1 VTTTVLTAKFDF
13 SQPKSAIKG
22 TQAQVDQ
29 LKNKAKGAQGA
40 LDNAAKSAKGAGAAS
55 AFFGKAAKGAVPGVA
70 ALGTAL
76 KAALGPI
83 ALLTS
88 AAGVLTSAFSTLAQ
102 QDFAEAKVR
111 TLGVNSEELKGRLSD
126 VSRELSGQASVVE
139 LTAAAYDVASAGF
152 NNAASAAQVL
162 KASSLAATGGFSDLN
177 TVADATTSVLN
188 SYGLGAEEA
197 SRITDQFIQTQN
209 DGKIVIGQYA
219 ANIAKVAPIAAAL
232 GIGLDEVNAAVAQ
245 ITGTGTGAEVTFTA
259 LKTAFAQLASGGVG
273 EKLKEFGVNIDA
285 NTIAADGFVGTLK
298 KIKDSGADTGAILK
312 AFGTEAGP
320 VLQPLLNDFGKL
332 NKLLENQRNA
342 QGAAAKAAFEA
353 GNTINGSLKRLQTAF
368 TNIFAD
374 GSELGVLLKGTF
386 QVAAVTVEVF
396 GASIKASVAPLRAI
410 IGAVS
415 EIHSA
420 IASALGITGVNV
432 AFELEEAYKKVLG
445 VFLNISNF
453 VVGLGIQLGKF
464 IGAQVTKALNAS
476 KDIRNGILGAFGGVF
491 EKVAGFIRNAYNL
504 IPEPIRNF
512 IEGQISGAQTFIA
525 ETVALGQGVT
535 GGAPTPDQVQQPTAQ
550 NTINQTN
557 GGLTDAGKQK
567 LDMSEKMLE
576 LNRKLREESELG
588 NEREVATLQLMI
600 DRQKIAES
608 NLTPVKEINALEEAT
623 FKFRKKVFALDKKIS
638 DQKKANAKK
647 LAEEA
652 KKARE
657 SDPGFQMQ
665 QQLEKLLDVQNQVA
679 AGATAIG
686 NAFSNSF
693 RAVITGSKSAQ
704 EALADMMSAVAEHFM
719 DMAAKI
725 IAQQLAMILYGTIMK
740 ALGVGG
746 GFNSAAAS
754 PGGSAGVAGIG
765 GGGLGDVFG
774 NTSSF
779 GTFAEGGYVNKP
791 TNALIG
797 EGGEPEYVIPASKMR
812 ESMSRYSRGSRGSSV
827 IPEEGSGSA
836 GTEGGTAVAA
846 PIDVRYTVERINSV
860 DYVTADQFQSGMQKA
875 AAEGAQRGQ
884 QLTLSRLQQSP
895 STRRRIGM

>member
-152 NNAASAAQVL
+152 NDAASAAQVL

-219 ANIAKVAPIAAAL
+219 ANIAKVAPVAAAL

-259 LKTAFAQLASGGVG
+259 HKTAFAQLASGGVG

-320 VLQPLLNDFGKL
+320 VLQPLLNDFDKL

-396 GASIKASVAPLRAI
+396 GAAIKAAVAPLRAI

-432 AFELEEAYKKVLG
+432 AFELEKAYQQVLG
-445 VFLNISNF
+445 VFLDISNF

-464 IGAQVTKALNAS
+464 IGAQVTKALDAS
-476 KDIRNGILGAFGGVF
+476 KNIRDGILNTFGGVF

-512 IEGQISGAQTFIA
+512 IEGQISGGQKFIA

-557 GGLTDAGKQK
+557 NTLTKPGGKTKTTTEKKTDLQKQQEAATALVQQLTRKNQLDSEATDAGRK
-567 LDMSEKMLE
+567 LLE
-576 LNRKLREESELG
+576 LDFAK
-588 NEREVATLQLMI
+588 A
-600 DRQKIAES
+600 DIAER
-608 NLTPVKEINALEEAT
+608 
-623 FKFRKKVFALDKKIS
+623 F
-638 DQKKANAKK
+638 
-647 LAEEA
+647 
-652 KKARE
+652 
-657 SDPGFQMQ
+657 
-665 QQLEKLLDVQNQVA
+665 KLLDPERVKQLKDLLQENYNITEEKRKQLEADKKAQEEADKLEALYKGIGDTISSGVHDAIMGAVEGTKTLGEVASGVLKTISNQLMKFALGGFGGSGKGSGSGILGAVGDIFRA
-679 AGATAIG
+679 DGGPVNAGKPYIVGERGPELFVPGAKGNIIPNNAMGG
-686 NAFSNSF
+686 NAN
-693 RAVITGSKSAQ
+693 VTVNV
-704 EALADMMSAVAEHFM
+704 D
-719 DMAAKI
+719 
-725 IAQQLAMILYGTIMK
+725 
-740 ALGVGG
+740 
-746 GFNSAAAS
+746 AS
-754 PGGSAGVAGIG
+754 
-765 GGGLGDVFG
+765 
-774 NTSSF
+774 
-779 GTFAEGGYVNKP
+779 
-791 TNALIG
+791 
-797 EGGEPEYVIPASKMR
+797 
-812 ESMSRYSRGSRGSSV
+812 GSSV
-827 IPEEGSGSA
+827 QGDGPNASQLGKAIGAAVQAELIKQKRP
-836 GTEGGTAVAA
+836 GGL
-846 PIDVRYTVERINSV
+846 
-860 DYVTADQFQSGMQKA
+860 
-875 AAEGAQRGQ
+875 
-884 QLTLSRLQQSP
+884 LTR
-895 STRRRIGM
+895 

>member
-1 VTTTVLTAKFDF
+1 MADVTTTVLTAKFDF

-152 NNAASAAQVL
+152 NDAASASKVL

-219 ANIAKVAPIAAAL
+219 ANIAKVAPVAAAL

-320 VLQPLLNDFGKL
+320 VLQPLLNDFDKL
-332 NKLLENQRNA
+332 NQLVENQRNA

-396 GASIKASVAPLRAI
+396 GAAIKAAVAPLRAI

-420 IASALGITGVNV
+420 IASALGVTGVNV
-432 AFELEEAYKKVLG
+432 AFELEKAYQQVLG
-445 VFLNISNF
+445 VFLDISNF

-464 IGAQVTKALNAS
+464 IGAQVTKALDAS
-476 KDIRNGILGAFGGVF
+476 KNIRDGILNTFGGVF
-491 EKVAGFIRNAYNL
+491 EKIAGFIRNAYNL

-512 IEGQISGAQTFIA
+512 IEGQISGGQKFIA

-557 GGLTDAGKQK
+557 NTLAKPGDKTTTEKKTDLQKQQEAAAALLVSLQRKNELDSTATDEARKLLELKNAKLDIEERFPLLSKDKITALQDELQRNYDITEEKRKQK
-567 LDMSEKMLE
+567 ELD
-576 LNRKLREESELG
+576 
-588 NEREVATLQLMI
+588 
-600 DRQKIAES
+600 D
-608 NLTPVKEINALEEAT
+608 
-623 FKFRKKVFALDKKIS
+623 
-638 DQKKANAKK
+638 
-647 LAEEA
+647 
-652 KKARE
+652 
-657 SDPGFQMQ
+657 
-665 QQLEKLLDVQNQVA
+665 
-679 AGATAIG
+679 
-686 NAFSNSF
+686 
-693 RAVITGSKSAQ
+693 
-704 EALADMMSAVAEHFM
+704 
-719 DMAAKI
+719 
-725 IAQQLAMILYGTIMK
+725 
-740 ALGVGG
+740 
-746 GFNSAAAS
+746 AAA
-754 PGGSAGVAGIG
+754 
-765 GGGLGDVFG
+765 
-774 NTSSF
+774 
-779 GTFAEGGYVNKP
+779 
-791 TNALIG
+791 
-797 EGGEPEYVIPASKMR
+797 
-812 ESMSRYSRGSRGSSV
+812 
-827 IPEEGSGSA
+827 
-836 GTEGGTAVAA
+836 
-846 PIDVRYTVERINSV
+846 
-860 DYVTADQFQSGMQKA
+860 KA
-875 AAEGAQRGQ
+875 AAATAEKYKKLGDAIKSNVTDAIMGAIDGTKSLGESALGILKDLSKQFLQMGINQAFGALGGTGGILGKLFGGGRASGGTVKGGTSYMVGERGPELFTPGRSGSIAPNSAMAGANVTVNVDATGSNVQ
-884 QLTLSRLQQSP
+884 GNQPDAAQLGKVIGQAVQAELIKQKRPGGLL
-895 STRRRIGM
+895 TR

>member
-152 NNAASAAQVL
+152 NDAASAAQVL

-219 ANIAKVAPIAAAL
+219 ANIAKVAPVAAAL

-320 VLQPLLNDFGKL
+320 VLQPLLNDFDKL

-396 GASIKASVAPLRAI
+396 GAAIKAAVAPLRAI

-432 AFELEEAYKKVLG
+432 AFELEKAYQQVLG
-445 VFLNISNF
+445 VFLDISNF
-453 VVGLGIQLGKF
+453 VDGLGIQLGKF
-464 IGAQVTKALNAS
+464 IGAQVTKALDAS
-476 KDIRNGILGAFGGVF
+476 KNIRDGILNTFGGVF

-512 IEGQISGAQTFIA
+512 IEGQISGGQKFIA

-557 GGLTDAGKQK
+557 NTLTKPGGKTKTTTEKKTDLQKQQEAATALVQQLTRKNQLDSEATDAGRK
-567 LDMSEKMLE
+567 LLE
-576 LNRKLREESELG
+576 LDFAK
-588 NEREVATLQLMI
+588 A
-600 DRQKIAES
+600 DIAER
-608 NLTPVKEINALEEAT
+608 
-623 FKFRKKVFALDKKIS
+623 F
-638 DQKKANAKK
+638 
-647 LAEEA
+647 
-652 KKARE
+652 
-657 SDPGFQMQ
+657 
-665 QQLEKLLDVQNQVA
+665 KLLDPERVKQLKDLLQENYNITEEKRKQLEADKKAQEEADKLEALYKGIGDTISSGVHDAIMGAVEGTKTLGEVASGVLKTISNQLMKFALGGFGGSGKGSGSGILGAVGDIFRA
-679 AGATAIG
+679 DGGPVNAGKPYIVGERGPELFVPGAKGNIIPNNAMGG
-686 NAFSNSF
+686 NAN
-693 RAVITGSKSAQ
+693 VTVNV
-704 EALADMMSAVAEHFM
+704 D
-719 DMAAKI
+719 
-725 IAQQLAMILYGTIMK
+725 
-740 ALGVGG
+740 
-746 GFNSAAAS
+746 AS
-754 PGGSAGVAGIG
+754 
-765 GGGLGDVFG
+765 
-774 NTSSF
+774 
-779 GTFAEGGYVNKP
+779 
-791 TNALIG
+791 
-797 EGGEPEYVIPASKMR
+797 
-812 ESMSRYSRGSRGSSV
+812 GSSV
-827 IPEEGSGSA
+827 QGDGPNASQLGKAIGAAVQAELIKQKRP
-836 GTEGGTAVAA
+836 GGL
-846 PIDVRYTVERINSV
+846 
-860 DYVTADQFQSGMQKA
+860 
-875 AAEGAQRGQ
+875 
-884 QLTLSRLQQSP
+884 LTR
-895 STRRRIGM
+895 

>member
-1 VTTTVLTAKFDF
+1 MADVTTTVLTAKFDF

-152 NNAASAAQVL
+152 NDAASAAQVL

-219 ANIAKVAPIAAAL
+219 ANIAKVAPVAAAL

-320 VLQPLLNDFGKL
+320 VLQPLLNDFDKL

-396 GASIKASVAPLRAI
+396 GAAIKAAVAPLRAI

-432 AFELEEAYKKVLG
+432 AFELEKAYQQVLG
-445 VFLNISNF
+445 VFLDISNF
-453 VVGLGIQLGKF
+453 VDGLGIQLGKF
-464 IGAQVTKALNAS
+464 IGAQVTKALDAS
-476 KDIRNGILGAFGGVF
+476 KNIRDGILNTFGGVF

-512 IEGQISGAQTFIA
+512 IEGQISGGQKFIA

-557 GGLTDAGKQK
+557 NTLTKPGGKTKTTTEKKTDLQKQQEAATALVQQLTRKNQLDSEATDAGRK
-567 LDMSEKMLE
+567 LLE
-576 LNRKLREESELG
+576 LDFAK
-588 NEREVATLQLMI
+588 A
-600 DRQKIAES
+600 DIAER
-608 NLTPVKEINALEEAT
+608 
-623 FKFRKKVFALDKKIS
+623 F
-638 DQKKANAKK
+638 
-647 LAEEA
+647 
-652 KKARE
+652 
-657 SDPGFQMQ
+657 
-665 QQLEKLLDVQNQVA
+665 KLLDPERVKQLKDLLQENYNITEEKRKQLEADKKAQEEADKLEALYKGIGDTISSGVHDAIMGAVEGTKTLGEVASGVLKTISNQLMKFALGGFGGSGKGSGSGILGAVGDIFRA
-679 AGATAIG
+679 DGGPVNAGKPYIVGERGPELFVPGAKGNIIPNNAMGG
-686 NAFSNSF
+686 NAN
-693 RAVITGSKSAQ
+693 VTVNV
-704 EALADMMSAVAEHFM
+704 D
-719 DMAAKI
+719 
-725 IAQQLAMILYGTIMK
+725 
-740 ALGVGG
+740 
-746 GFNSAAAS
+746 AS
-754 PGGSAGVAGIG
+754 
-765 GGGLGDVFG
+765 
-774 NTSSF
+774 
-779 GTFAEGGYVNKP
+779 
-791 TNALIG
+791 
-797 EGGEPEYVIPASKMR
+797 
-812 ESMSRYSRGSRGSSV
+812 GSSV
-827 IPEEGSGSA
+827 QGDGPNASQLGKAIGAAVQAELIKQKRP
-836 GTEGGTAVAA
+836 GGL
-846 PIDVRYTVERINSV
+846 
-860 DYVTADQFQSGMQKA
+860 
-875 AAEGAQRGQ
+875 
-884 QLTLSRLQQSP
+884 LTR
-895 STRRRIGM
+895 

>member
-1 VTTTVLTAKFDF
+1 MADVTTTVLTAKFDF

-152 NNAASAAQVL
+152 NDAASAAQVL

-219 ANIAKVAPIAAAL
+219 ANIAKVAPVAAAL

-259 LKTAFAQLASGGVG
+259 HKTAFAQLASGGVG

-320 VLQPLLNDFGKL
+320 VLQPLLNDFDKL

-396 GASIKASVAPLRAI
+396 GAAIKAAVAPLRAI

-432 AFELEEAYKKVLG
+432 AFELEKAYQQVLG
-445 VFLNISNF
+445 VFLDISNF

-464 IGAQVTKALNAS
+464 IGAQVTKALDAS
-476 KDIRNGILGAFGGVF
+476 KNIRDGILNTFGGVF

-512 IEGQISGAQTFIA
+512 IEGQISGGQKFIA

-557 GGLTDAGKQK
+557 NTLTKPGGKTKTTTEKKTDLQKQQEAATALVQQLTRKNQLDSEATDAGRK
-567 LDMSEKMLE
+567 LLE
-576 LNRKLREESELG
+576 LDFAK
-588 NEREVATLQLMI
+588 A
-600 DRQKIAES
+600 DIAER
-608 NLTPVKEINALEEAT
+608 
-623 FKFRKKVFALDKKIS
+623 F
-638 DQKKANAKK
+638 
-647 LAEEA
+647 
-652 KKARE
+652 
-657 SDPGFQMQ
+657 
-665 QQLEKLLDVQNQVA
+665 KLLDPERVKQLKDLLQENYNITEEKRKQLEADKKAQEEADKLEALYKGIGDTISSGVHDAIMGAVEGTKTLGEVASGVLKTISNQLMKFALGGFGGSGKGSGSGILGAVGDIFRA
-679 AGATAIG
+679 DGGPVNAGKPYIVGERGPELFVPGAKGNIIPNNAMGG
-686 NAFSNSF
+686 NAN
-693 RAVITGSKSAQ
+693 VTVNV
-704 EALADMMSAVAEHFM
+704 D
-719 DMAAKI
+719 
-725 IAQQLAMILYGTIMK
+725 
-740 ALGVGG
+740 
-746 GFNSAAAS
+746 AS
-754 PGGSAGVAGIG
+754 
-765 GGGLGDVFG
+765 
-774 NTSSF
+774 
-779 GTFAEGGYVNKP
+779 
-791 TNALIG
+791 
-797 EGGEPEYVIPASKMR
+797 
-812 ESMSRYSRGSRGSSV
+812 GSSV
-827 IPEEGSGSA
+827 QGDGPNASQLGKAIGAAVQAELIKQKRP
-836 GTEGGTAVAA
+836 GGL
-846 PIDVRYTVERINSV
+846 
-860 DYVTADQFQSGMQKA
+860 
-875 AAEGAQRGQ
+875 
-884 QLTLSRLQQSP
+884 LTR
-895 STRRRIGM
+895 

>member
-40 LDNAAKSAKGAGAAS
+40 LDNAAKSAKGAGVAS
-55 AFFGKAAKGAVPGVA
+55 AFFGKAATGAVPGVA

-76 KAALGPI
+76 KTALGPI

-152 NNAASAAQVL
+152 NDAASAAQVL

-219 ANIAKVAPIAAAL
+219 ANIAKVAPVAAAL

-320 VLQPLLNDFGKL
+320 VLQPLLNDFDKL

-396 GASIKASVAPLRAI
+396 GAAIKAAVAPLRAI

-432 AFELEEAYKKVLG
+432 AFELEKAYQQVLG
-445 VFLNISNF
+445 VFLDISNF

-464 IGAQVTKALNAS
+464 IGAQVTKALDAS
-476 KDIRNGILGAFGGVF
+476 KNIRDGILNTFGGVF

-512 IEGQISGAQTFIA
+512 IEGQISGGQKFIA

-557 GGLTDAGKQK
+557 NTLTKPGGKTKTTTEKKTDLQKQQEAATALVQQLTRKNQLDSEATDAGRK
-567 LDMSEKMLE
+567 LLE
-576 LNRKLREESELG
+576 LDFAK
-588 NEREVATLQLMI
+588 A
-600 DRQKIAES
+600 DIAER
-608 NLTPVKEINALEEAT
+608 
-623 FKFRKKVFALDKKIS
+623 F
-638 DQKKANAKK
+638 
-647 LAEEA
+647 
-652 KKARE
+652 
-657 SDPGFQMQ
+657 
-665 QQLEKLLDVQNQVA
+665 KLLDPERVKQLKDLLQENYNITEEKRKQLEADKKAQEEADKLEALYKGIGDTISSGVHDAIMGAVEGTKTLGEVASGVLKTISNQLMKFALGGFGGSGKGSGSGILGAVGDIFRA
-679 AGATAIG
+679 DGGPVNAGKPYIVGERGPELFVPGAKGNIIPNNAMGG
-686 NAFSNSF
+686 NAN
-693 RAVITGSKSAQ
+693 VTVNV
-704 EALADMMSAVAEHFM
+704 D
-719 DMAAKI
+719 
-725 IAQQLAMILYGTIMK
+725 
-740 ALGVGG
+740 
-746 GFNSAAAS
+746 AS
-754 PGGSAGVAGIG
+754 
-765 GGGLGDVFG
+765 
-774 NTSSF
+774 
-779 GTFAEGGYVNKP
+779 
-791 TNALIG
+791 
-797 EGGEPEYVIPASKMR
+797 
-812 ESMSRYSRGSRGSSV
+812 GSSV
-827 IPEEGSGSA
+827 QGDGPNASQLGKAIGAAVQAELIKQKRP
-836 GTEGGTAVAA
+836 GGL
-846 PIDVRYTVERINSV
+846 
-860 DYVTADQFQSGMQKA
+860 
-875 AAEGAQRGQ
+875 
-884 QLTLSRLQQSP
+884 LTR
-895 STRRRIGM
+895 

>member
-152 NNAASAAQVL
+152 NDAASAAQVL

-219 ANIAKVAPIAAAL
+219 ANIAKVAPVAAAL

-320 VLQPLLNDFGKL
+320 VLQPLLNDFDKL

-396 GASIKASVAPLRAI
+396 GAAIKAAVAPLRAI

-432 AFELEEAYKKVLG
+432 AFELEKAYQQVLG
-445 VFLNISNF
+445 VFLDISNF

-464 IGAQVTKALNAS
+464 IGAQVTKALDAS
-476 KDIRNGILGAFGGVF
+476 KNIRDGILNTFGGVF

-512 IEGQISGAQTFIA
+512 IEGQISGGQKFIA

-557 GGLTDAGKQK
+557 NTLTKPGGKTKTTTEKKTDLQKQQEAATALVQQLTRKNQLDSEATDAGRK
-567 LDMSEKMLE
+567 LLE
-576 LNRKLREESELG
+576 LDFAK
-588 NEREVATLQLMI
+588 A
-600 DRQKIAES
+600 DIAER
-608 NLTPVKEINALEEAT
+608 
-623 FKFRKKVFALDKKIS
+623 F
-638 DQKKANAKK
+638 
-647 LAEEA
+647 
-652 KKARE
+652 
-657 SDPGFQMQ
+657 
-665 QQLEKLLDVQNQVA
+665 KLLDPERVKQLKDLLQENYNITEEKRKQLEADKKAQEEADKLEALYKGIGDTISSGVHDAIMGAVEGTKTLGEVASGVLKTISNQLMKFALGGFGGSGKGSGSGILGAVGDIFRA
-679 AGATAIG
+679 DGGPVNAGKPYIVGERGPELFVPGAKGNIIPNNAMGG
-686 NAFSNSF
+686 NAN
-693 RAVITGSKSAQ
+693 VTVNV
-704 EALADMMSAVAEHFM
+704 D
-719 DMAAKI
+719 
-725 IAQQLAMILYGTIMK
+725 
-740 ALGVGG
+740 
-746 GFNSAAAS
+746 AS
-754 PGGSAGVAGIG
+754 
-765 GGGLGDVFG
+765 
-774 NTSSF
+774 
-779 GTFAEGGYVNKP
+779 
-791 TNALIG
+791 
-797 EGGEPEYVIPASKMR
+797 
-812 ESMSRYSRGSRGSSV
+812 GSSV
-827 IPEEGSGSA
+827 QGDGPNASQLGKAIGAAVQAELIKQKRP
-836 GTEGGTAVAA
+836 GGL
-846 PIDVRYTVERINSV
+846 
-860 DYVTADQFQSGMQKA
+860 
-875 AAEGAQRGQ
+875 
-884 QLTLSRLQQSP
+884 LTR
-895 STRRRIGM
+895 

>member
-1 VTTTVLTAKFDF
+1 MAETSIRFKVETRDANRKVAQLERQVRKLEVAVVKAGGTTKTA
-13 SQPKSAIKG
+13 
-22 TQAQVDQ
+22 
-29 LKNKAKGAQGA
+29 
-40 LDNAAKSAKGAGAAS
+40 GAGFKAFGSSAAAAS
-55 AFFGKAAKGAVPGVA
+55 VGVRGFGA
-70 ALGTAL
+70 ALS
-76 KAALGPI
+76 AALGPVT
-83 ALLTS
+83 AVV
-88 AAGVLTSAFSTLAQ
+88 AAVGGLGQVFGILKA

-111 TLGVNSEELKGRLSD
+111 TLGVNSEELKAQLAG
-126 VSRELSGQASVVE
+126 VSRELSGQASVLD
-139 LTAAAYDVASAGF
+139 LTSAAYDVASAGF
-152 NNAASAAQVL
+152 ASAGEASQIL
-162 KASSLAATGGFSDLN
+162 KASSQAATGGFTDLN
-177 TVADATTSVLN
+177 TAADAVTSVLN
-188 SYGLGAEEA
+188 AYGLGADKAGE
-197 SRITDQFIQTQN
+197 ITDRFIQTQN
-209 DGKIVIGQYA
+209 DGKIVIGEYA
-219 ANIAKVAPIAAAL
+219 ANIAKVAPVAAAL
-232 GIGLDEVNAAVAQ
+232 KIPLEEINAAVAQ
-245 ITGTGTGAEVTFTA
+245 ITGGGQGAEVTFTA
-259 LKTAFAQLASGGVG
+259 LKTALAQLASGNVG
-273 EKLKEFGVNIDA
+273 EKLKEFGVNIDS
-285 NTIAADGFVGTLK
+285 NTLAADGFIGTLK
-298 KIKDSGADTGAILK
+298 KIKESGADTGEILK

-332 NKLLENQRNA
+332 NTLLDNQKNS
-342 QGAAAKAAFEA
+342 QGKAAEA
-353 GNTINGSLKRLQTAF
+353 AFKATDTIEGAIKRLSTAF
-368 TNIFAD
+368 QNIFSD
-374 GSELGVLLKGTF
+374 GSELGLLLKGTF

-396 GASIKASVAPLRAI
+396 GAAIKATVTPLRAI

-432 AFELEEAYKKVLG
+432 AFELEKAYQQVLG
-445 VFLNISNF
+445 VFLDISNF

-464 IGAQVTKALNAS
+464 IGAQVTKALDAS
-476 KDIRNGILGAFGGVF
+476 KNIRDGILNAFGGVF

-512 IEGQISGAQTFIA
+512 IEGQVSGAQTFIA

-608 NLTPVKEINALEEAT
+608 NLTPVKEINDLEEAT

-638 DQKKANAKK
+638 DQKEANAKK
-647 LAEEA
+647 LADEA
-652 KKARE
+652 EKARE
-657 SDPGFQMQ
+657 NDPLVQMQ
-665 QQLEKLLDVQNQVA
+665 KELDKLVSKETQALHA
-679 AGATAIG
+679 ATSIG
-686 NAFSNSF
+686 NAFTNAF
-693 RAVITGSKSAQ
+693 GDVITGTKSVS
-704 EALADMMSAVAEHFM
+704 EAGADMLKSIASDFLA
-719 DMAAKI
+719 MAKKI
-725 IAQQLAMILYGTIMK
+725 IAQQLIMILYQTILK
-740 ALGVGG
+740 ALGGPS
-746 GFNSAAAS
+746 FNSPAAS

-812 ESMSRYSRGSRGSSV
+812 ESMSRYSRGSRGGGV
-827 IPEEGSGSA
+827 IPSDGGSSA
-836 GTEGGTAVAA
+836 SGDGGVAVAA

-860 DYVTADQFQSGMQKA
+860 DYVTADQFQSGMQSA
-875 AAEGAQRGQ
+875 AAQGAQRGEQ
-884 QLTLSRLQQSP
+884 NTLKRLQMSGG
-895 STRRRIGM
+895 TRKRLGL

>member
-1 VTTTVLTAKFDF
+1 MADVTTTVLTAKFDF

-40 LDNAAKSAKGAGAAS
+40 LDNAAKSAKGAGVAS
-55 AFFGKAAKGAVPGVA
+55 AFFGKAATGAVPGVA

-76 KAALGPI
+76 KTALGPI

-152 NNAASAAQVL
+152 NDAASAAQVL

-219 ANIAKVAPIAAAL
+219 ANIAKVAPVAAAL

-320 VLQPLLNDFGKL
+320 VLQPLLNDFDKL

-396 GASIKASVAPLRAI
+396 GAAIKAAVAPLRAI

-432 AFELEEAYKKVLG
+432 AFELEKAYQQVLG
-445 VFLNISNF
+445 VFLDISNF

-464 IGAQVTKALNAS
+464 IGAQVTKALDAS
-476 KDIRNGILGAFGGVF
+476 KNIRDGILNTFGGVF

-512 IEGQISGAQTFIA
+512 IEGQISGGQKFIA

-557 GGLTDAGKQK
+557 NTLTKPGGKTKTTTEKKTDLQKQQEAATALVQQLTRKNQLDSEATDAGRK
-567 LDMSEKMLE
+567 LLE
-576 LNRKLREESELG
+576 LDFAK
-588 NEREVATLQLMI
+588 A
-600 DRQKIAES
+600 DIAER
-608 NLTPVKEINALEEAT
+608 
-623 FKFRKKVFALDKKIS
+623 F
-638 DQKKANAKK
+638 
-647 LAEEA
+647 
-652 KKARE
+652 
-657 SDPGFQMQ
+657 
-665 QQLEKLLDVQNQVA
+665 KLLDPERVKQLKDLLQENYNITEEKRKQLEADKKAQEEADKLEALYKGIGDTISSGVHDAIMGAVEGTKTLGEVASGVLKTISNQLMKFALGGFGGSGKGSGSGILGAVGDIFRA
-679 AGATAIG
+679 DGGPVNAGKPYIVGERGPELFVPGAKGNIIPNNAMGG
-686 NAFSNSF
+686 NAN
-693 RAVITGSKSAQ
+693 VTVNV
-704 EALADMMSAVAEHFM
+704 D
-719 DMAAKI
+719 
-725 IAQQLAMILYGTIMK
+725 
-740 ALGVGG
+740 
-746 GFNSAAAS
+746 AS
-754 PGGSAGVAGIG
+754 
-765 GGGLGDVFG
+765 
-774 NTSSF
+774 
-779 GTFAEGGYVNKP
+779 
-791 TNALIG
+791 
-797 EGGEPEYVIPASKMR
+797 
-812 ESMSRYSRGSRGSSV
+812 GSSV
-827 IPEEGSGSA
+827 QGDGPNASQLGKAIGAAVQAELIKQKRP
-836 GTEGGTAVAA
+836 GGL
-846 PIDVRYTVERINSV
+846 
-860 DYVTADQFQSGMQKA
+860 
-875 AAEGAQRGQ
+875 
-884 QLTLSRLQQSP
+884 LTR
-895 STRRRIGM
+895 

>member
-1 VTTTVLTAKFDF
+1 MTTTVLTAKFDF

-152 NNAASAAQVL
+152 NDAASAAQVL

-219 ANIAKVAPIAAAL
+219 ANIAKVAPVAAAL

-320 VLQPLLNDFGKL
+320 VLQPLLNDFDKL

-396 GASIKASVAPLRAI
+396 GAAIKAAVAPLRAI

-432 AFELEEAYKKVLG
+432 AFELEKAYQQVLG
-445 VFLNISNF
+445 VFLDISNF

-464 IGAQVTKALNAS
+464 IGAQVTKALDAS
-476 KDIRNGILGAFGGVF
+476 KNIRDGILNTFGGVF

-512 IEGQISGAQTFIA
+512 IEGQISGGQKFIA

-557 GGLTDAGKQK
+557 NTLTKPGGKTKTTTEKKTDLQKQQEAATALVQQLTRKNQLDSEATDAGRK
-567 LDMSEKMLE
+567 LLE
-576 LNRKLREESELG
+576 LDFAK
-588 NEREVATLQLMI
+588 A
-600 DRQKIAES
+600 DIAER
-608 NLTPVKEINALEEAT
+608 
-623 FKFRKKVFALDKKIS
+623 F
-638 DQKKANAKK
+638 
-647 LAEEA
+647 
-652 KKARE
+652 
-657 SDPGFQMQ
+657 
-665 QQLEKLLDVQNQVA
+665 KLLDPERVKQLKDLLQENYNITEEKRKQLEADKKAQEEADKLEALYKGIGDTISSGVHDAIMGAVEGTKTLGEVASGVLKTISNQLMKFALGGFGGSGKGSGSGILGAVGDIFRA
-679 AGATAIG
+679 DGGPVNAGKPYIVGERGPELFVPGAKGNIIPNNAMGG
-686 NAFSNSF
+686 NAN
-693 RAVITGSKSAQ
+693 VTVNV
-704 EALADMMSAVAEHFM
+704 D
-719 DMAAKI
+719 
-725 IAQQLAMILYGTIMK
+725 
-740 ALGVGG
+740 
-746 GFNSAAAS
+746 AS
-754 PGGSAGVAGIG
+754 
-765 GGGLGDVFG
+765 
-774 NTSSF
+774 
-779 GTFAEGGYVNKP
+779 
-791 TNALIG
+791 
-797 EGGEPEYVIPASKMR
+797 
-812 ESMSRYSRGSRGSSV
+812 GSSV
-827 IPEEGSGSA
+827 QGDGPNASQLGKAIGAAVQAELIKQKRP
-836 GTEGGTAVAA
+836 GGL
-846 PIDVRYTVERINSV
+846 
-860 DYVTADQFQSGMQKA
+860 
-875 AAEGAQRGQ
+875 
-884 QLTLSRLQQSP
+884 LTR
-895 STRRRIGM
+895 